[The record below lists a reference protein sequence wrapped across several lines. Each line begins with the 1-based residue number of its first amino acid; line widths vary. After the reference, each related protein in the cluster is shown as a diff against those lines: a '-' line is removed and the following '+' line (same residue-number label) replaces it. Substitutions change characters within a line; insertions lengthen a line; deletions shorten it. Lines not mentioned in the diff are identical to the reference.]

1 MEDAYDEKYEYK
13 KELDSVDKQ
22 IDEQE
27 ALIKECNNDNETFSR
42 IRKSMD
48 RCIDLL
54 SRSVKG
60 PSASKDYEEMHYVN
74 ESEYSKLTKEAENN
88 RIEAIRKL
96 EDLREQRQKLIER
109 IEEDENEEEKSD
121 DRSVNFD

>member
-1 MEDAYDEKYEYK
+1 MEDAYDEKYECK
-13 KELDSVDKQ
+13 KELDSGDKQ

-27 ALIKECNNDNETFSR
+27 SLIKECNNANETFSR

-88 RIEAIRKL
+88 RIEATRKL

-109 IEEDENEEEKSD
+109 IEEDENEEEKND

>member
-27 ALIKECNNDNETFSR
+27 SLIKECNNANETFSR

-74 ESEYSKLTKEAENN
+74 ESEYSKLTKEVENN
-88 RIEAIRKL
+88 RIEATRKL

-109 IEEDENEEEKSD
+109 IEEDENEEEKNE

>member
-27 ALIKECNNDNETFSR
+27 ALIKECNNANETFSR

-88 RIEAIRKL
+88 RIEATRKL

>member
-27 ALIKECNNDNETFSR
+27 SLIKECNNANETFSR

-88 RIEAIRKL
+88 RIEATRKL

-109 IEEDENEEEKSD
+109 IEEDENEEEKND
-121 DRSVNFD
+121 DRRVNFD

>member
-27 ALIKECNNDNETFSR
+27 ALIKECNNANETFSR

-88 RIEAIRKL
+88 RIEATRKL

-121 DRSVNFD
+121 DRSVNFV

>member
-27 ALIKECNNDNETFSR
+27 ALIKECNNANETFSR

-96 EDLREQRQKLIER
+96 EYLREQRQKLIER

>member
-27 ALIKECNNDNETFSR
+27 SLIKECNNANETFSK
-42 IRKSMD
+42 IRRSMD

-74 ESEYSKLTKEAENN
+74 ESEYNKLTKEAENN
-88 RIEAIRKL
+88 RIEATRKL

-109 IEEDENEEEKSD
+109 LEDAEEDEEKSD

>member
-27 ALIKECNNDNETFSR
+27 SLIKECNNANETFSR

-88 RIEAIRKL
+88 RIEATRKL

-109 IEEDENEEEKSD
+109 IEEDENEEEKND

>member
-27 ALIKECNNDNETFSR
+27 SLIKECNNANETFSR

-88 RIEAIRKL
+88 RIEATRKL

>member
-27 ALIKECNNDNETFSR
+27 ALIKECNNANETFSR

-88 RIEAIRKL
+88 RIEATRKL

-109 IEEDENEEEKSD
+109 IEEDENEEEKND
-121 DRSVNFD
+121 YRSVNFD

>member
-27 ALIKECNNDNETFSR
+27 SLIKECNNANETFSR

-74 ESEYSKLTKEAENN
+74 ESEYIKLTKEAENN
-88 RIEAIRKL
+88 RIEATRKL

>member
-27 ALIKECNNDNETFSR
+27 ALIKECNNANETFSR

-60 PSASKDYEEMHYVN
+60 PSESKDYEGN
-74 ESEYSKLTKEAENN
+74 ESEYSNVTKEAENN
-88 RIEAIRKL
+88 RIEATRKL
-96 EDLREQRQKLIER
+96 EDVREQRQKLIER
-109 IEEDENEEEKSD
+109 IEEDENEEEKND

>member
-27 ALIKECNNDNETFSR
+27 ALIKECNNANETFSR

-88 RIEAIRKL
+88 RIEATRKL

-109 IEEDENEEEKSD
+109 IEEDDNEEEKND

>member
-27 ALIKECNNDNETFSR
+27 SLIKECNNANETFSR
-42 IRKSMD
+42 TRKSMD

-88 RIEAIRKL
+88 RIEATRKL

-109 IEEDENEEEKSD
+109 IEEDENEEEKND

>member
-27 ALIKECNNDNETFSR
+27 ALIKECNNANETFSR

-88 RIEAIRKL
+88 RIEATRKL

-109 IEEDENEEEKSD
+109 IEEDENEEEKND

>member
-27 ALIKECNNDNETFSR
+27 ALIKECNNANETFSR

-48 RCIDLL
+48 RCIALL

-88 RIEAIRKL
+88 RIEATRKL

-109 IEEDENEEEKSD
+109 IEEDENEEEKND

>member
-27 ALIKECNNDNETFSR
+27 SLIKECNNANETFSR

>member
-27 ALIKECNNDNETFSR
+27 ALIKECNNANETFSR

-74 ESEYSKLTKEAENN
+74 ESEYIKLTKEAENN
-88 RIEAIRKL
+88 RIEATRKL

-109 IEEDENEEEKSD
+109 IEEDENEEEKND

>member
-1 MEDAYDEKYEYK
+1 MEEAYDEKYEYR
-13 KELDSVDKQ
+13 KELDNVDKQ
-22 IDEQE
+22 IYEQE
-27 ALIKECNNDNETFSR
+27 SLIKECNNANETFSK

-60 PSASKDYEEMHYVN
+60 ASASKDYEEMHYVN
-74 ESEYSKLTKEAENN
+74 ESEYSKLTKEAEDN
-88 RIEAIRKL
+88 RLEATRKL

-109 IEEDENEEEKSD
+109 LEADEDDEEKSD

>member
-27 ALIKECNNDNETFSR
+27 SLIKECNNANETFSR

-74 ESEYSKLTKEAENN
+74 ESEYIKLTKEAENN

-109 IEEDENEEEKSD
+109 IEEDENEEEKND

>member
-27 ALIKECNNDNETFSR
+27 SLIKECNNANETFSR

-88 RIEAIRKL
+88 RIEATRKL

-109 IEEDENEEEKSD
+109 IEEDENAEEKND
-121 DRSVNFD
+121 DRSVNFH

>member
-27 ALIKECNNDNETFSR
+27 ALIKECNNANETFSR

-54 SRSVKG
+54 SSYVKG
-60 PSASKDYEEMHYVN
+60 PSAIKDYEEMHYVN
-74 ESEYSKLTKEAENN
+74 ESEYIKLTKEAENN
-88 RIEAIRKL
+88 RIEATRKL

>member
-27 ALIKECNNDNETFSR
+27 SLIKECNNANETFSR

-60 PSASKDYEEMHYVN
+60 PSAGRDYEEMHYVN

-88 RIEAIRKL
+88 RIEATRKL

-109 IEEDENEEEKSD
+109 IEEDENEEEKND

>member
-27 ALIKECNNDNETFSR
+27 SLIKECNNANETFSK
-42 IRKSMD
+42 IRRSMD

-74 ESEYSKLTKEAENN
+74 ESEYNKLTKEAENN
-88 RIEAIRKL
+88 RIEATRKL

-109 IEEDENEEEKSD
+109 LEDAEEDEEKSN
-121 DRSVNFD
+121 DRSVNFN

>member
-1 MEDAYDEKYEYK
+1 MEEAYDEKYEYR
-13 KELDSVDKQ
+13 KELDNVDKQ
-22 IDEQE
+22 IYEQE
-27 ALIKECNNDNETFSR
+27 SLIKECNNANETFSK

-60 PSASKDYEEMHYVN
+60 ASASKDYEEMHYVN
-74 ESEYSKLTKEAENN
+74 ESEYSKLTKEAEDN
-88 RIEAIRKL
+88 RLEAD
-96 EDLREQRQKLIER
+96 ED
-109 IEEDENEEEKSD
+109 DEEKSD

>member
-27 ALIKECNNDNETFSR
+27 ALIKECNNANETFSR

-48 RCIDLL
+48 ICIDLL

>member
-13 KELDSVDKQ
+13 KGLDSVDKQ

-27 ALIKECNNDNETFSR
+27 SLIKECNNANETFSR

-88 RIEAIRKL
+88 RIEATRKL

-109 IEEDENEEEKSD
+109 IEEDENEEEKND

>member
-1 MEDAYDEKYEYK
+1 MKDAYDEKYEYK

-27 ALIKECNNDNETFSR
+27 ALIKECNNANETFSR

-88 RIEAIRKL
+88 RIEATRKL

-109 IEEDENEEEKSD
+109 IEEDENEEEKND

>member
-27 ALIKECNNDNETFSR
+27 ALIKECNNANETFSR

-54 SRSVKG
+54 SLSVKETTTLSTFG
-60 PSASKDYEEMHYVN
+60 TGTNSFLFTMNSFFM
-74 ESEYSKLTKEAENN
+74 S
-88 RIEAIRKL
+88 
-96 EDLREQRQKLIER
+96 
-109 IEEDENEEEKSD
+109 
-121 DRSVNFD
+121 